1 MDLVSLHHDTKGSR
15 VPFHSRS
22 FQTGIDSTMKGAGRR
37 VDSAPCISEDLKTDF
52 LCSGSKRYFLII
64 LRTSGSS
71 LNLSATRII
80 LDHKGQFTF
89 RYTKNPSCRP
99 LENWCP
105 YWVDFLYR
113 VIKILAMLL

>member
-1 MDLVSLHHDTKGSR
+1 MDLVTQKDHACP
-15 VPFHSRS
+15 VHSRS
-22 FQTGIDSTMKGAGRR
+22 FQTGIDSTMKGVGRR
-37 VDSAPCISEDLKTDF
+37 VDSAPCISEFFKTDF
-52 LCSGSKRYFLII
+52 LCCGSKRYFLII

-71 LNLSATRII
+71 LNLSAARII

-113 VIKILAMLL
+113 VIKTLSILL